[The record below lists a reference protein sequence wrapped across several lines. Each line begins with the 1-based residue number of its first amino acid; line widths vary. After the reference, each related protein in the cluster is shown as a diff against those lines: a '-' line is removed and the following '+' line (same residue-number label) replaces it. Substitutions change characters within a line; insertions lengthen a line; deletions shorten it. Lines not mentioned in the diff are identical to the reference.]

1 MRSRVRSFAT
11 SSPGRFS
18 LALEVGQGKAPWGR
32 GWLILPPLSINAPFE
47 GYLKL
52 SKATQE
58 GEKILPGI
66 EIVTSC
72 TEGCALTNC
81 ATLTPK
87 ASKGHNTLNHFHTFG
102 TQLEP
107 VYTDVADPM

>member
-1 MRSRVRSFAT
+1 MRPRVRSFST

-18 LALEVGQGKAPWGR
+18 LALEMGQGKAPWGR
-32 GWLILPPLSINAPFE
+32 GWLILPPLSINARFE

-58 GEKILPGI
+58 GEKIIPGTK
-66 EIVTSC
+66 IVTSC
-72 TEGCALTNC
+72 TEGRALTNC
-81 ATLTPK
+81 ATLAPK
-87 ASKGHNTLNHFHTFG
+87 ASKGHNKLNHFHTFG

-107 VYTDVADPM
+107 VYMDVADPM